1 MAEGYI
7 APPINQMSRQDLNN
21 EDCVICFE
29 QLYLPGDHGQP
40 VEITTCH
47 HRFHRDCLQTYCGN
61 AGNRNNS
68 LISCACPTCQRRFNF
83 NIRLQDLT
91 QQVADRFAVL
101 DAEEAAIAAG
111 PIVDAGPIA
120 GLNPQLQNYLQA
132 NYEIDRITKEFTNC
146 FSQIINDAVGFR
158 QVGVNY
164 GIVDGLTA
172 NLGTTEIINTHKY
185 LYSEN
190 FTEFVD
196 KIIQN
201 YKNNSMSF
209 SMLRDSIPIYEQIN
223 NNLQNAQFVNNLY
236 QINPQEGQPNRLY
249 LDKNY
254 GSTHFEIIIGQLLN
268 ACQNGVWSD
277 RSLIPIYSRF
287 NNIYSSNQFTLMDL
301 IDAFPTSGSSF
312 VFEKINIIK
321 PGSLIKNCYIPLI
334 PITNV
339 PGNPNVVRPDFQF
352 FIRYFDCFVNFVR
365 QLVAINFNVAQQL
378 GGKRRQTRIS
388 KKGRKSRKAKFYGG
402 QIINFKNRDI
412 YDGDVDEN
420 RQPHG
425 QGSMNY
431 NNGTRYEGNWENGQR
446 SGQGTM
452 RFSNGDVYQGN
463 WENNWMNGQG
473 TMTYADGNVWV
484 GRWINGKKIGR
495 GMYGGSYLKKS
506 RRHRK

>member
-1 MAEGYI
+1 MAEQGYV
-7 APPINQMSRQDLNN
+7 APPINQMTRQDLND

-29 QLYLPGDHGQP
+29 QLYLPSDNGAP
-40 VEITTCH
+40 VEITNCH
-47 HRFHRDCLQTYCGN
+47 HRFHRGCLQTYCEN
-61 AGNRNNS
+61 PVNRNNT

-101 DAEEAAIAAG
+101 DAEEAALAVGPVVVAGPIAAG
-111 PIVDAGPIA
+111 PVA

-132 NYEIDRITKEFTNC
+132 NYEIDRIAKEFTNC
-146 FSQIINDAVGFR
+146 FSQIINDAVAFR

-164 GIVDGLTA
+164 AIIQGL
-172 NLGTTEIINTHKY
+172 NGDLGTTEIINTHKY

-201 YKNNSMSF
+201 FKNNSMSF
-209 SMLRDSIPIYEQIN
+209 NILRDSIPIYEQIN

-236 QINPQEGQPNRLY
+236 QISGQPGQQNRLY

-254 GSTHFEIIIGQLLN
+254 SAQHFEIIIGQLLN

-277 RSLIPIYSRF
+277 RSLIPIYSRY

-339 PGNPNVVRPDFQF
+339 AGNPNVVRPDFQF
-352 FIRYFDCFVNFVR
+352 FIRYFDCFVNFIR

-378 GGKRRQTRIS
+378 GGKRRKSRIS
-388 KKGRKSRKAKFYGG
+388 KKGKKG
-402 QIINFKNRDI
+402 
-412 YDGDVDEN
+412 
-420 RQPHG
+420 
-425 QGSMNY
+425 
-431 NNGTRYEGNWENGQR
+431 R
-446 SGQGTM
+446 S
-452 RFSNGDVYQGN
+452 
-463 WENNWMNGQG
+463 
-473 TMTYADGNVWV
+473 
-484 GRWINGKKIGR
+484 
-495 GMYGGSYLKKS
+495 S